1 MAQPNLA
8 VIADNLHSLSDQV
21 ALVPNMPGLGAL
33 QQNFANLDQRVGALG
48 QRVGAL
54 DQRVG
59 TLEQRV
65 GALDRQ
71 VTNNHRVLLETINTN
86 QRLVLEQMQQNH
98 LSLSRQLTQLQDE
111 FVLVHST
118 EGLTNNLS
126 GTICSRLGCI
136 IAA

>member
-8 VIADNLHSLSDQV
+8 IIADSLHTLSDQV

-33 QQNFANLDQRVGALG
+33 QQHVANLD
-48 QRVGAL
+48 
-54 DQRVG
+54 
-59 TLEQRV
+59 QRV

-86 QRLVLEQMQQNH
+86 QRLVLEQMQNIHTQMQQNH
-98 LSLSRQLTQLQDE
+98 LSISRQLTTLQDE
-111 FVLVHST
+111 FVLVHLT
-118 EGLTNNLS
+118 EGITNNLS

-136 IAA
+136 TAA